1 MAPRVTF
8 DQFGAAAMS
17 VTLSEADI
25 RSACVYEYTLWRRGY
40 PVHAPAQ
47 EHIVGSVNVMKITR
61 VEPILIAVPYEHGG
75 PKPMRPLGPWTHME
89 TLLVRIETDAGLVG
103 WGEGF
108 GFAASPLTREAI
120 ARVVAPLCVGRE
132 FIDVPSF
139 MADLRRKLHAMGRHG
154 PVSFALAGIDIAL
167 WDLAGKMRGVPIHR
181 LLGGAT
187 RDRIPTYAS
196 LLRYGKPDLVARY
209 TAEAVAAGYTAVKLH
224 EHLVETIAPGRE
236 AAGADIA
243 IMVDTNCAWA
253 PDEALEMARKLA
265 PYDLYWL
272 EEPVDPVD
280 DYETMARIRRDTGM
294 TIAAGENIGPAAEA
308 RHAIERGALDIFQ
321 PSVTKIGGII
331 AMGKAIDIA
340 KQHGVRVM
348 PHSPYF
354 GPGLI
359 ATLHVIAAW
368 LPDALCERF
377 YCELEAT
384 PLGDAILAHDGRMHM
399 PQGPGLGIDVDES
412 VIARYRVA

>member
-1 MAPRVTF
+1 
-8 DQFGAAAMS
+8 
-17 VTLSEADI
+17 
-25 RSACVYEYTLWRRGY
+25 
-40 PVHAPAQ
+40 
-47 EHIVGSVNVMKITR
+47 MKITR

-75 PKPMRPLGPWTHME
+75 PKPMRPLGPWSHME
-89 TLLVRIETDAGLVG
+89 TLFVRVETDAGLVG

-120 ARVVAPLCVGRE
+120 TRAVAPLCVGRE

-167 WDLAGKMRGVPIHR
+167 WDLAGKMQSVPIHR
-181 LLGGAT
+181 LLGGAS

-209 TAEAVAAGYTAVKLH
+209 TREAVACGYTAVKLH
-224 EHLVETIAPGRE
+224 EHLIETIAPGRD

-253 PDEALEMARKLA
+253 PDEAIEMARKLM

-280 DYETMARIRRDTGM
+280 DYDAMARIRRDTGM
-294 TIAAGENIGPAAEA
+294 TIAAGENIGHAAEA
-308 RHAIERGALDIFQ
+308 RHAIEAGALDIFQ
-321 PSVTKIGGII
+321 PSITKIGGII

-340 KQHGVRVM
+340 KQRGVRVM

-359 ATLHVIAAW
+359 ATLHVIAAY

-384 PLGDAILAHDGRMHM
+384 PLGDAIIARDGHM
-399 PQGPGLGIDVDES
+399 RVPRGPGLGIDVDES

>member
-1 MAPRVTF
+1 
-8 DQFGAAAMS
+8 
-17 VTLSEADI
+17 
-25 RSACVYEYTLWRRGY
+25 
-40 PVHAPAQ
+40 
-47 EHIVGSVNVMKITR
+47 MKITR

-89 TLLVRIETDAGLVG
+89 TLFVRVETDAGLVG

-120 ARVVAPLCVGRE
+120 MRAVAPLCVGRE
-132 FIDVPSF
+132 FVDVPSF

-167 WDLAGKMRGVPIHR
+167 WDLAGKMQGLPIHR

-196 LLRYGKPDLVARY
+196 LLRYGQPELVARY

-280 DYETMARIRRDTGM
+280 DYDTMARIRRDTGM
-294 TIAAGENIGPAAEA
+294 TIAAGENIGHAAEA
-308 RHAIERGALDIFQ
+308 RHAIATGALDIFQ

-340 KQHGVRVM
+340 KAHGVRVM

-368 LPDALCERF
+368 LPDSLCERF

-384 PLGDAILAHDGRMHM
+384 PLGDAISAHGGQMHV

-412 VIARYRVA
+412 VIARYRLA